1 MQDLVIVPVTSDP
14 QLNTA
19 ECILR
24 KTGQS
29 KRLKPLEDTKLLIT
43 ASTQVAFALL
53 GGISFA
59 YTYQV
64 WSKQQCNS
72 INKTSL
78 ILFGKIAG
86 IAEFFLS
93 VAVFVFCFPW
103 KHKLPNSEFP
113 FSLVSDN
120 DEFIFSLY
128 FPFCFHSAMIVGL
141 LLGCCYKKLFVY
153 PVFMAVC
160 YHLSWIVIAIFTD
173 PFWSIP
179 IFLTVAVSCL
189 FIFLLIYQHIAQC
202 DGENRHFQ
210 FKSVRTIVCFWAF
223 CGYVSFLC
231 FITFTVNYF
240 LTNQTLFGFFQTSLM
255 SVLGI
260 IASIILYKFPAVL
273 PMTDATSD
281 IYEMGRLSRTGSV
294 RSVRFSLED

>member
-1 MQDLVIVPVTSDP
+1 LQDLVIVPITSDP

-19 ECILR
+19 ECLLR
-24 KTGQS
+24 QTIFEK
-29 KRLKPLEDTKLLIT
+29 LEPLGETKLLIT
-43 ASTQVAFALL
+43 AITQIAFAVL

-64 WSKQQCNS
+64 WSRKQENS

-78 ILFGKIAG
+78 ILFGKLAG
-86 IAEFFLS
+86 TVEFFIA
-93 VAVFVFCFPW
+93 VAVFFLCFPW
-103 KHKLPNSEFP
+103 KPKLPSQIHFHFID
-113 FSLVSDN
+113 FSGDDFLY
-120 DEFIFSLY
+120 SLY
-128 FPFCFHSAMIVGL
+128 FPFFFHSTVIFGL
-141 LLGCCYKKLFVY
+141 ILSVCKNKLFIY
-153 PVFMAVC
+153 SIFMAIC

-173 PFWSIP
+173 PYWSIP
-179 IFLTVAVSCL
+179 IFLTFAVSCL

-202 DGENRHFQ
+202 DSQKRHFE

-223 CGYVSFLC
+223 CGYASFLC

-260 IASIILYKFPAVL
+260 IASIILYKFPAVI
-273 PMTDATSD
+273 PMTDASHD
-281 IYEMGRLSRTGSV
+281 IYEMRNLSRTGSF
-294 RSVRFSLED
+294 RSVRFEDDS